1 MTRLNLVKAS
11 FNPLLFKI
19 YRKYLYLRFRDT
31 EFFSQGE
38 IIHEHSKKHLLFLA
52 NSFKKHSYYFNPGK
66 QVHLKINNHKFFSP
80 VGLASGFDK
89 NCELLMP
96 ASYIFG
102 LVTVG
107 TILKN
112 KNNGNF
118 QDPKKGIKRLIVDHN
133 NHSIINSQGYPSL
146 GLDYC
151 ILKLKQF
158 QNRNKGNARI
168 ILSFSGI
175 SSNNNED
182 NFLESCNEIIKT
194 THSYVDGFEDSR
206 SSPNTEFNQ
215 KIQTRDFTKHIMNML
230 NSHAPS
236 KIKIS
241 KISPYSIIPTNNN
254 EFKNKIDLAKTF
266 YDNGGDAIVVNNTQI
281 RNTSNHKIIENF
293 HRNKAGISGKPLFP
307 YTLKLVKDI
316 HEKIPPLTII
326 GCGGIFS
333 GRDAWELIQNGA
345 SLIELYTGLTFKG
358 FSLVREINNTIKIH
372 LKNDSLQNYL
382 DKRDSI
388 IS

>member
-194 THSYVDGFEDSR
+194 THS
-206 SSPNTEFNQ
+206 
-215 KIQTRDFTKHIMNML
+215 
-230 NSHAPS
+230 
-236 KIKIS
+236 
-241 KISPYSIIPTNNN
+241 
-254 EFKNKIDLAKTF
+254 
-266 YDNGGDAIVVNNTQI
+266 
-281 RNTSNHKIIENF
+281 
-293 HRNKAGISGKPLFP
+293 
-307 YTLKLVKDI
+307 
-316 HEKIPPLTII
+316 
-326 GCGGIFS
+326 
-333 GRDAWELIQNGA
+333 
-345 SLIELYTGLTFKG
+345 
-358 FSLVREINNTIKIH
+358 
-372 LKNDSLQNYL
+372 
-382 DKRDSI
+382 
-388 IS
+388 

>member
-1 MTRLNLVKAS
+1 MTRLNLVNAS

-19 YRKYLYLRFRDT
+19 YRKYLYSRFYDSDSL
-31 EFFSQGE
+31 SQGE
-38 IIHEHSKKHLLFLA
+38 VIHEHSKKHLLFLS
-52 NSFKKHSYYFNPGK
+52 NSLEKNFHYFNPGK
-66 QVHLKINNHKFFSP
+66 QAHLKINNHKFYSP

-89 NCELLMP
+89 NCELLTPM
-96 ASYIFG
+96 SYIFG
-102 LVTVG
+102 LVTAG

-112 KNNGNF
+112 KNQGNF

-133 NHSIINSQGYPSL
+133 NNSIINSQGYPSL

-158 QNRNKGNARI
+158 RKKNKGNARI

-182 NFLESCNEIIKT
+182 NFLEYCNEIIKT

-206 SSPNTEFNQ
+206 SSPNTDFNK
-215 KIQTRDFTKHIMNML
+215 KIQTTDFTKHIMNML
-230 NSHAPS
+230 NSHAPN
-236 KIKIS
+236 KIKLS
-241 KISPYSIIPTNNN
+241 KISPYSIISMNNN
-254 EFKNKIDLAKTF
+254 EFKNKIELVKTF

-281 RNTSNHKIIENF
+281 RNISNYKIIKNF
-293 HRNKAGISGKPLFP
+293 NKNEGGISGKPLFP

-316 HEKIPPLTII
+316 HKTIPPLHII

-333 GRDAWELIQNGA
+333 GHDAWKLIQNGA
-345 SLIELYTGLTFKG
+345 SMIELYTGLTFKG
-358 FSLVREINNTIKIH
+358 LSLIREINNTIKIH

-388 IS
+388 F